1 MGFVLV
7 GDVIQ
12 AGMEMLETLL
22 KGVRSACAAFPDKR
36 RGDVTY
42 SMADIGLSAFSLFF
56 MQSESFL
63 AYQRELE
70 AGRKTSNCH
79 SLFGMT
85 AIPTDNH
92 IRSMLDPVHPSHL
105 QPAFDQALGV
115 LRQHGGLTPF
125 QRLNGR
131 VLIALDGT
139 EYFCS
144 QKLACPQCLTRR
156 RANGKVESYHA
167 MLAATLV
174 APGHAMALPLMP
186 EFIAPQDGAEKQDC
200 ERNAAKRWLATH
212 AQRLMDLR
220 PVYLGDDLFA
230 CQPIAD
236 AITAAG
242 GNFLL
247 TAKPAS
253 HKALYDFM
261 QGAEFDEHA
270 VTQKTNGK
278 RLTYRY
284 RWFAQAPLRDGYDA
298 MLVNWVGVTITDA
311 KGKVTYD
318 NAFVTSLPVARDTVA
333 ELVACAR
340 ARWKIENESFNVL
353 KSNGYHLEHNF
364 GHGKQNLAMM
374 FAAMNLLAFALHTIC
389 DALEQLWM
397 NARTAIRART
407 RFFEHIRTI
416 TAYLVFPNWTT
427 LMQTLI
433 DSKPPPHVEAQ
444 LAQ

>member
-1 MGFVLV
+1 
-7 GDVIQ
+7 
-12 AGMEMLETLL
+12 MEMLEALL
-22 KGVRSACAAFPDKR
+22 DGVRSACEAFPDKR
-36 RGDVTY
+36 RGEVKY

-125 QRLNGR
+125 QRLGGR

-144 QKLACPQCLTRR
+144 QKLGCPQCLTRR
-156 RANGKVESYHA
+156 RGNGKTERYHA
-167 MLAATLV
+167 MLAGTVV

-200 ERNAAKRWLATH
+200 ERNAAKRWLVAH
-212 AQRLMDLR
+212 GDRVKALR

-230 CQPIAD
+230 CPPIAGG
-236 AITAAG
+236 ITGAG
-242 GNFLL
+242 GDFLL

-261 QGAEFDEHA
+261 QGAQSNEHT
-270 VTQKTNGK
+270 VTQKTTGK

-284 RWFAQAPLRDGYDA
+284 RWFEDAPLRDGQDA
-298 MLVNWVGVTITDA
+298 MLVNWIGVTATEA
-311 KGKVTYD
+311 KGKVTYSS
-318 NAFVTSLPVARDTVA
+318 AFVTSLPVTRDTVA
-333 ELVACAR
+333 EIVACAR

-374 FAAMNLLAFALHTIC
+374 FAAMNLLAFALHTVC
-389 DALEQLWM
+389 DCLEQLWIK
-397 NARTAIRART
+397 ARTAKRART

-416 TAYLVFPNWTT
+416 TAYLVFPDWTT

-433 DSKPPPHVEAQ
+433 ASKPPPHVEAQ
-444 LAQ
+444 LTR